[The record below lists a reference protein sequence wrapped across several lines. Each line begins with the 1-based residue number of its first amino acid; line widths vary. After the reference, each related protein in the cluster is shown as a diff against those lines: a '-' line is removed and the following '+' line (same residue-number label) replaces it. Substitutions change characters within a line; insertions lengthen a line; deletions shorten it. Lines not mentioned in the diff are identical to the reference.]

1 MGDAQNSPMNHPYV
15 STRSGLSRRTF
26 LRAAGVTLALPFLEA
41 MRPSFASARGVETPE
56 APRRFVG
63 MMTNMGILPQHFFPE
78 ASGLDYVSTPYLD
91 LLKEHRAD
99 MTVFSGVS
107 LPGVDGGHAAERSFL
122 TGAPGASRGSFK
134 NSISLDQVMAEK
146 IGADTRFPAIAV
158 MIGSDNLSLS
168 WTRNGSMIPPQT
180 SPLKLYQQLF
190 VDDTAEGKAA
200 AERRLKEDRSL
211 LDSLQAEA
219 KKLEK
224 SVCAADRERLDQYF
238 TAVRELE
245 ARLAKAEGWVKIPKH
260 KVASPPP
267 AEIEDRNDL
276 PKNSAVMLDLLR
288 LALETDSTRV
298 ITVAESLASITPRT
312 IPGVQSNTHELSH
325 HGNREE
331 KLAELRRIE
340 EAQFQQLAR
349 FLAGLRAARE
359 GEHSL
364 LERTAVLYGTNM
376 GSANS
381 HSNDNLPVLLAG
393 GGFKHAGHLAFDRK
407 KNYPLTNLHVSL
419 LQRLGIEMGQFS
431 SGASTMRGLDLA

>member
-1 MGDAQNSPMNHPYV
+1 
-15 STRSGLSRRTF
+15 
-26 LRAAGVTLALPFLEA
+26 
-41 MRPSFASARGVETPE
+41 
-56 APRRFVG
+56 
-63 MMTNMGILPQHFFPE
+63 
-78 ASGLDYVSTPYLD
+78 
-91 LLKEHRAD
+91 
-99 MTVFSGVS
+99 
-107 LPGVDGGHAAERSFL
+107 
-122 TGAPGASRGSFK
+122 
-134 NSISLDQVMAEK
+134 
-146 IGADTRFPAIAV
+146 

-190 VDDTAEGKAA
+190 VEDTAEGKAA

-211 LDSLQAEA
+211 LDTLQAQA
-219 KKLEK
+219 KRLEN

-245 ARLAKAEGWVKIPKH
+245 ARLAKAEGWVKIPKT
-260 KVASPPP
+260 KVSSPAP

-276 PKNSAVMLDLLR
+276 PKNSSVMFDLLR

-325 HGNREE
+325 HGNRPA

-349 FLAGLRAARE
+349 FLAELRAAKE
-359 GEHSL
+359 GGRTL

-419 LQRLGIEMGQFS
+419 LQRIGVEAGQFS
-431 SGASTMRGLDLA
+431 SGTSTMRGLDLA

>member
-1 MGDAQNSPMNHPYV
+1 M
-15 STRSGLSRRTF
+15 TRHLSKSRGLDRRTF
-26 LRAAGVTLALPFLEA
+26 LRAAGVTLALPLLEA
-41 MRPSFASARGVETPE
+41 MRPAFAYARGGEVEP
-56 APRRFVG
+56 PRRFVG
-63 MMTNMGILPQHFFPE
+63 MMTNMGILPQFFFPE
-78 ASGLDYVSTPYLD
+78 TAGLDYAATPYLEI
-91 LLKEHRAD
+91 LKEHRAQ

-122 TGAPGASRGSFK
+122 TGAPGASRGSFR

-146 IGADTRFPAIAV
+146 VGGDTRFPSISV

-168 WTRNGSMIPPQT
+168 WTRNGSMIPPST

-190 VDDTAEGKAA
+190 VEDTAEGKATA
-200 AERRLKEDRSL
+200 ARRLQEDRSL
-211 LDSLQAEA
+211 LDSLRDQS
-219 KKLEK
+219 KRLERT
-224 SVCAADRERLDQYF
+224 VGAADRERLDQYF
-238 TAVRELE
+238 TAVRDLE
-245 ARLAKAEGWVKIPKH
+245 ARLAKSEGWVKVPKP
-260 KVASPPP
+260 KVGMAAPK
-267 AEIEDRNDL
+267 EIEDRNDL
-276 PKNSAVMLDLLR
+276 PKNSSVMLDLLR

-331 KLAELRRIE
+331 KVAELRRIE

-349 FLAGLRAARE
+349 LLSELRDTREAG
-359 GEHSL
+359 HSL

-393 GGFKHAGHLAFDRK
+393 GGFKHSGHLAFDRK

-419 LQRLGIEMGQFS
+419 LQRLGVETGAFS
-431 SGASTMRGLDLA
+431 SGTGTMSGLELA

>member
-1 MGDAQNSPMNHPYV
+1 MAPHI
-15 STRSGLSRRTF
+15 STSRGLDRRTF

-41 MRPSFASARGVETPE
+41 MRPAFAYARGGETEP
-56 APRRFVG
+56 PRRFVG
-63 MMTNMGILPQHFFPE
+63 MMTNMGILPQFFFPE
-78 ASGLDYVSTPYLD
+78 TAGLDYVATPYLE
-91 LLKEHRAD
+91 LLKEHRSQ

-122 TGAPGASRGSFK
+122 TGAPGASRGSFR

-146 IGADTRFPAIAV
+146 VGGDTRFPSISV

-168 WTRNGSMIPPQT
+168 WTRNGSMIPPET

-190 VDDTAEGKAA
+190 VEDTAEGKAA
-200 AERRLKEDRSL
+200 ASRRLQEDRSL
-211 LDSLQAEA
+211 LDSLRDQA
-219 KKLEK
+219 KRLERTVGA
-224 SVCAADRERLDQYF
+224 SDRERLDQYF
-238 TAVRELE
+238 TAVRDLE
-245 ARLAKAEGWVKIPKH
+245 ARLAKAEGWVKVPKP
-260 KVASPPP
+260 KVSEP
-267 AEIEDRNDL
+267 APKQIEDRNDL
-276 PKNSAVMLDLLR
+276 PKNSSVMLDLLR

-331 KLAELRRIE
+331 KIAELRRIE

-349 FLAGLRAARE
+349 FLSELRDTQEAG
-359 GEHSL
+359 HTL

-419 LQRLGIEMGQFS
+419 LQRIGVEAATFS
-431 SGASTMRGLDLA
+431 SGTGTMSGLELA

>member
-1 MGDAQNSPMNHPYV
+1 MNAPYI
-15 STRSGLSRRTF
+15 STQRGLARRTF
-26 LRAAGVTLALPFLEA
+26 LKAAGVTLALPLLEA
-41 MRPSFASARGVETPE
+41 MRPSFAWARGIETPQ

-63 MMTNMGILPQHFFPE
+63 MMTNMGILPQFFFPE
-78 ASGLDYVSTPYLD
+78 AGGMDYASTPYLD

-146 IGADTRFPAIAV
+146 IGGETRFPSIAV

-190 VDDTAEGKAA
+190 VEDTADGKAA
-200 AERRLKEDRSL
+200 AARRLREDRSL
-211 LDSLQAEA
+211 LDSLRDQS
-219 KKLEK
+219 KRLEQ
-224 SVCAADRERLDQYF
+224 SVGAADRERLDQYF

-245 ARLAKAEGWVKIPKH
+245 ARLAKAEGWVKVPKP
-260 KVASPPP
+260 KVSSPAPQQ
-267 AEIEDRNDL
+267 IEDRNDL
-276 PKNSAVMLDLLR
+276 PKNSAMMLDLLR

-331 KLAELRRIE
+331 KLSELRRIE
-340 EAQFQQLAR
+340 EAQFQQLAL
-349 FLAGLRAARE
+349 FLAGLRGARE
-359 GEHSL
+359 GGQSL
-364 LERTAVLYGTNM
+364 LDRTAVLYGTNM

-393 GGFKHAGHLAFDRK
+393 GGFRHAGHLAFDRK

-419 LQRLGIEMGQFS
+419 LQRLGLEMGKFS
-431 SGASTMRGLDLA
+431 SGTGTMSGLDLA

>member
-1 MGDAQNSPMNHPYV
+1 MNHAPHI
-15 STRSGLSRRTF
+15 STQRGLARRT
-26 LRAAGVTLALPFLEA
+26 LLKAAGVTLALPFLEA
-41 MRPSFASARGVETPE
+41 MQPVFAAAGGTGATATAT

-63 MMTNMGILPQHFFPE
+63 IMTNMGILPQFFFPE
-78 ASGLDYVSTPYLD
+78 AAGLDYAPTPYLD
-91 LLKEHRAD
+91 ILKEHRAQ

-134 NSISLDQVMAEK
+134 NSVSLDQVMAEK
-146 IGADTRFPAIAV
+146 IGMETRFPSISV

-168 WTRNGSMIPPQT
+168 WTRDGSMIPPQT

-190 VDDTAEGKAA
+190 AEDTAAGKAA
-200 AERRLKEDRSL
+200 AELRLKQDRSL
-211 LDSLQAEA
+211 LDSIR
-219 KKLEK
+219 EK
-224 SVCAADRERLDQYF
+224 SKRLERSVGAADRERLDQYF

-245 ARLAKAEGWVKIPKH
+245 NRLAEPEGWINVAKPKVKE
-260 KVASPPP
+260 P
-267 AEIEDRNDL
+267 APQEIEDRNDL
-276 PKNSAVMLDLLR
+276 PKNSAVMFDLLR
-288 LALETDSTRV
+288 MALETDSTRV
-298 ITVAESLASITPRT
+298 ITVAQSLASVTPKT

-349 FLAGLRAARE
+349 FLSELRDAKE
-359 GEHSL
+359 SGTNL
-364 LERTAVLYGTNM
+364 MERTAVLYGTNM

-407 KNYPLTNLHVSL
+407 KNYPLSNLHVSL
-419 LQRLGIEMGQFS
+419 LQRLGMEMDKFS
-431 SGASTMRGLDLA
+431 SGTSTMQGLELA